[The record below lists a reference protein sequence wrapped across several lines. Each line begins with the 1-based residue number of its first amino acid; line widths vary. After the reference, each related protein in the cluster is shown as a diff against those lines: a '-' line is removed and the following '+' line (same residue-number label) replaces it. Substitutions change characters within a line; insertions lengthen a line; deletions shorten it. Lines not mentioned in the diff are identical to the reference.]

1 MDNMFNLTGSI
12 GGLQIIIAPEKRI
25 QRKTH
30 KKKRINKK
38 WAKRYGY
45 KHIKSMEDNNIYLIP
60 GHNQIIMNRN
70 TYNNLK
76 NAKDIK
82 DIENLINEIR
92 GKIK

>member
-1 MDNMFNLTGSI
+1 MEVVKMDNMFNLTGSI

-45 KHIKSMEDNNIYLIP
+45 KHIK
-60 GHNQIIMNRN
+60 
-70 TYNNLK
+70 
-76 NAKDIK
+76 
-82 DIENLINEIR
+82 
-92 GKIK
+92 

>member
-1 MDNMFNLTGSI
+1 MNNIFDCTNLICGM
-12 GGLQIIIAPEKRI
+12 QVIIVPEKKV

-45 KHIKSMEDNNIYLIP
+45 KHIKSMEDDNIYLIP

>member
-45 KHIKSMEDNNIYLIP
+45 KYIKSMEDDNIYMLP
-60 GHNQIIMNRN
+60 KDNKLIMNRS
-70 TYNNLK
+70 TYDNLK
-76 NAKDIK
+76 HVKDIK

>member
-1 MDNMFNLTGSI
+1 MNNIFDCPNLICGM
-12 GGLQIIIAPEKRI
+12 QVIIVPEKKV

-45 KHIKSMEDNNIYLIP
+45 KHIKAMEDENIYLIP
-60 GHNQIIMNRN
+60 WHNQIIMNRN

>member
-45 KHIKSMEDNNIYLIP
+45 KHIKSMEDNTIYLIP
-60 GHNQIIMNRN
+60 GHNQILLLN
-70 TYNNLK
+70 TLSSFFYPIHIY
-76 NAKDIK
+76 DY
-82 DIENLINEIR
+82 LIFL
-92 GKIK
+92 